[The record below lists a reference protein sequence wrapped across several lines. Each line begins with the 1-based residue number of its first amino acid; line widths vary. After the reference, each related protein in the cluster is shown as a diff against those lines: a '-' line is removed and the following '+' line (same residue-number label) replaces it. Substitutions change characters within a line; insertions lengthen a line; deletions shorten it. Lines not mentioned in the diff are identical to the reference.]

1 MRTSEAALKIQML
14 PVAETKVAG
23 DLALEKFVELEK
35 IEVTDEE
42 YEEEVNKLAK
52 EYDKA
57 PKELKAEI
65 EGYGTSE
72 ILKSGIK
79 RGKAIDKLVE
89 MAKFVETKQKE
100 EKEEDTVEK
109 Q

>member
-1 MRTSEAALKIQML
+1 M
-14 PVAETKVAG
+14 
-23 DLALEKFVELEK
+23 EK

-42 YEEEVNKLAK
+42 YEEEINKLAK
-52 EYDKA
+52 EYDKE

-65 EGYGTSE
+65 EEYGTNE

-89 MAKFVETKQKE
+89 MAKFVETEPKE
-100 EKEEDTVEK
+100 EQEDTVEK